1 MNEIIICAACNNQ
14 IDSENYDGREIASVY
29 QPIFYWKL
37 LQKMAP
43 QTPEKFHEQLLSLVE
58 QAGLIEESLVTLREE
73 IWKNWQDFFQ
83 IKGKTIPQINSTN
96 YYFYLCEDCGK
107 ELNNKDEFVIKSIQE
122 QLTERGWMKFIL
134 ETQEI
139 FQQIIREIGSSKL
152 IIEMNQETEKEINE
166 MIIQD
171 ESNLSKRTN
180 QSVKAEKSIA
190 GENSKKK
197 ILSKTFLWI
206 GLGVI
211 VGCLII
217 GTIIYFFSAR
227 KKNK

>member
-1 MNEIIICAACNNQ
+1 
-14 IDSENYDGREIASVY
+14 
-29 QPIFYWKL
+29 
-37 LQKMAP
+37 
-43 QTPEKFHEQLLSLVE
+43 
-58 QAGLIEESLVTLREE
+58 
-73 IWKNWQDFFQ
+73 
-83 IKGKTIPQINSTN
+83 
-96 YYFYLCEDCGK
+96 
-107 ELNNKDEFVIKSIQE
+107 
-122 QLTERGWMKFIL
+122 MKFIL